1 MVAEQHTGFSLSM
14 RNTNILKGI
23 AICAMLIHHI
33 YACPPDGYGPFG
45 PVLSF
50 LGGLGKCCV
59 AIFLF
64 CSGYGLAVKY
74 SQESCHT
81 LKSSVKFVL
90 RRLLKFYSNYWFIFL
105 IFVPIG
111 VFIFDIPLSARYGGH
126 ANLINRLGLDLLGI
140 QGFNSYNITWWFNKL
155 IILLYFA
162 FPLLFLAVKKLNWW
176 MLPVSLIV
184 SRLSTTSLL
193 NFANYYDLLFWQ
205 FPFVMG
211 LLWRRNE
218 ESLEVVCNWVKSHR
232 VVTSI
237 LTLVVLGIAVACRMY
252 HIIPHYNGLHLDTY
266 IAVLSAILTV
276 VVLDKLRISSALAL
290 LGRHSA
296 NIYLTH
302 TFIGGYWFPSLL
314 YGKLNFVGGAS
325 IFIIEMSICLLISI
339 IIEEIKK
346 YSKYNALSKKVIQLI

>member
-1 MVAEQHTGFSLSM
+1 M
-14 RNTNILKGI
+14 RDTNILKGI

-45 PVLSF
+45 SVLSF

-59 AIFLF
+59 AMFLF

-74 SQESCHT
+74 GQESNHT
-81 LKSSVKFVL
+81 LKSSAKFVL

-111 VFIFDIPLSARYGGH
+111 VFVFDIPLSARYGEH
-126 ANLINRLGLDLLGI
+126 VNLIKELGFDLLGI
-140 QGFNSYNITWWFNKL
+140 QGGNSYNITWWFNKL
-155 IILLYFA
+155 IILLYLA

-184 SRLSTTSLL
+184 SRLSHTFVLS
-193 NFANYYDLLFWQ
+193 FANYYDLLFWQ
-205 FPFVMG
+205 FPFVLG
-211 LLWRRNE
+211 ILWRKNE
-218 ESLEVVCNWVKSHR
+218 NSLGSACNWVKTHR
-232 VVTSI
+232 TVATGVTLI
-237 LTLVVLGIAVACRMY
+237 ALVLAIVCRMY
-252 HIIPHYNGLHLDTY
+252 PIIPHYSGLHLDAY
-266 IAVLSAILTV
+266 IAVFTAILTV
-276 VVLDKLRISSALAL
+276 VVLDKLRISSVLAF

-314 YGKLNFVGGAS
+314 YEKLNFMGGR
-325 IFIIEMSICLLISI
+325 L
-339 IIEEIKK
+339 
-346 YSKYNALSKKVIQLI
+346 YS